1 MEKTI
6 YQLLNEVETDFTEY
20 GQVEL
25 SSEEKDYYKQ
35 KILMEVKDMK
45 DNTKNN
51 GNKKIWKKAVGIAAA
66 CAVVVGAAGT
76 AANPVLA
83 KQIFSRVFGNLID
96 MSEKE
101 ESWVGENKVYTKIAE
116 NAVPAQAEMDKYQES
131 EDYVTTVE
139 DNGVTVSVS
148 DVYCDGYSL
157 YYTLAMTTD
166 NEDLNKADTVLL
178 YKQNGDFSLPKV
190 ESEDGKRLDTGCT
203 WGSLKKSE
211 DGSFVGMLEISF
223 SNDNFYA
230 KEQQE
235 KLKSEIEQKGRLVV
249 DCPVEIMTGVLL
261 DQGVDDE
268 GHFTE
273 TACVEG
279 KWNLKFPVTVDNA
292 DNQTFEINQEDNGI
306 LVESATKTKT
316 GLILTIDYSTYATRP
331 PYDFESGDIWFTV
344 KDTEGNNLE
353 NLDWDYNDL
362 FTENFE
368 VLYDGQ
374 KDIIVEAFTDT
385 EENRGEMNVKIAEI
399 LIHLP

>member
-1 MEKTI
+1 MQKTI

-20 GQVEL
+20 EQVEL

-76 AANPVLA
+76 VANPVLA

-96 MSEKE
+96 ISEKE
-101 ESWVGENKVYTKIAE
+101 ESWVGQNKVYTKIAE
-116 NAVPAQAEMDKYQES
+116 NALPAQGETDKYQDS
-131 EDYVTTVE
+131 KDYVTTVE

-166 NEDLNKADTVLL
+166 NEDLNKADTILL

-249 DCPVEIMTGVLL
+249 DCPVEVLTGVLNQEAE
-261 DQGVDDE
+261 DQCLV
-268 GHFTE
+268 E

-374 KDIIVEAFTDT
+374 KDIIVEAFTNT
-385 EENRGEMNVKIAEI
+385 QENRGEMNVKIAEI
-399 LIHLP
+399 PIHLP

>member
-1 MEKTI
+1 MQKTI

-20 GQVEL
+20 EQVEL

-66 CAVVVGAAGT
+66 CAVAVGAAGT

-96 MSEKE
+96 ISEKE
-101 ESWVGENKVYTKIAE
+101 ESWVGQNKVYTKIAE
-116 NAVPAQAEMDKYQES
+116 NALPAQGETDKYQDS
-131 EDYVTTVE
+131 KDYVTTVE

-166 NEDLNKADTVLL
+166 NEDLNKADTILL

-249 DCPVEIMTGVLL
+249 DCPVEVLTGVLNQEAEDRCL
-261 DQGVDDE
+261 V
-268 GHFTE
+268 E

>member
-1 MEKTI
+1 MQKTI

-20 GQVEL
+20 EQVEL

-139 DNGVTVSVS
+139 QNGVTVSVS
-148 DVYCDGYSL
+148 DVYCDGHTI
-157 YYTLAMTTD
+157 YYTVAMTTD
-166 NEDLNKADTVLL
+166 NEDINKAEAVFL
-178 YKQNGDFSLPKV
+178 YKQNAQWTFPSV
-190 ESEDGKRLDTGCT
+190 VSEEGKTLDKG
-203 WGSLKKSE
+203 GAYGLLKKSE
-211 DGSFVGMLEISF
+211 DGSFVGMQEIDISGYDFHDTDLQKELE
-223 SNDNFYA
+223 
-230 KEQQE
+230 
-235 KLKSEIEQKGRLVV
+235 SEIEQKGRLVV
-249 DCPVEIMTGVLL
+249 KWPLEAVTGVFL
-261 DQGVDDE
+261 DQVDNQ
-268 GHFTE
+268 GNCVE

-306 LVESATKTKT
+306 LVERATITKT
-316 GLILTIDYSTYATRP
+316 GLILEMDYSTYATRP
-331 PYDFESGDIWFTV
+331 PYDFDDGDICFNV
-344 KDTEGNNLE
+344 KDTEGNYLGY
-353 NLDWDYNDL
+353 LDTNYKQL
-362 FTENFE
+362 FRQDIE

-385 EENRGEMNVKIAEI
+385 EENRGDMNVKIAEI
-399 LIHLP
+399 PIHLP

>member
-1 MEKTI
+1 MQKTI

-20 GQVEL
+20 EQVEL

-51 GNKKIWKKAVGIAAA
+51 VNKKIWKKAVGIAAA

-96 MSEKE
+96 ISEKE
-101 ESWVGENKVYTKIAE
+101 ESWVGQNKVYTKIAE
-116 NAVPAQAEMDKYQES
+116 NALPAQGETDKYQDS
-131 EDYVTTVE
+131 KDYVTTVE

-166 NEDLNKADTVLL
+166 NEDLNKADTILL

-249 DCPVEIMTGVLL
+249 DCPVEVLTGVLNQEAEDRCL
-261 DQGVDDE
+261 V
-268 GHFTE
+268 E

-374 KDIIVEAFTDT
+374 KDIIVEAFTNT
-385 EENRGEMNVKIAEI
+385 QENRGEMNVKIAEI
-399 LIHLP
+399 PIHLP

>member
-35 KILMEVKDMK
+35 KILMEVKNMK

-51 GNKKIWKKAVGIAAA
+51 SNKKIWKKAVGIAAA
-66 CAVVVGAAGT
+66 CAVVAGAAGT
-76 AANPVLA
+76 AVNPVLA
-83 KQIFSRVFGNLID
+83 KQISRGGFGFSQ
-96 MSEKE
+96 
-101 ESWVGENKVYTKIAE
+101 GET
-116 NAVPAQAEMDKYQES
+116 DKYQDS
-131 EDYVTTVE
+131 EDYVTIVE
-139 DNGVTVSVS
+139 DNGITISVS

-178 YKQNGDFSLPKV
+178 YKQNGDFSTPKV

-211 DGSFVGMLEISF
+211 DGSFVGMFEIGF
-223 SNDNFYA
+223 SNDNSYG

-235 KLKSEIEQKGRLVV
+235 KLKSEIAQKGRLVV
-249 DCPVEIMTGVLL
+249 DCPVETMTGVLL
-261 DQGVDDE
+261 DQVVDDM
-268 GHFTE
+268 GHFAE

-292 DNQTFEINQEDNGI
+292 DNRTFEINQEDNGV
-306 LVESATKTKT
+306 LVKSATKTKT
-316 GLILTIDYSTYATRP
+316 GLILEIDYSTYATRP
-331 PYDFESGDIWFTV
+331 PYDFDIGDICFDV
-344 KDTEGNNLE
+344 KDTEGNYLE
-353 NLDWDYNDL
+353 YLDCDYKDL

-385 EENRGEMNVKIAEI
+385 EENPGEMNVKIAEI
-399 LIHLP
+399 PIHLP

>member
-20 GQVEL
+20 EQVEL

-35 KILMEVKDMK
+35 KILMEVKNMK

-51 GNKKIWKKAVGIAAA
+51 SNKKIWKKAVGIAAA
-66 CAVVVGAAGT
+66 CAVVAGAAGT
-76 AANPVLA
+76 AVNPVLA

-96 MSEKE
+96 ISEKE
-101 ESWVGENKVYTKIAE
+101 ESWVGQKKVYTKIAE
-116 NAVPAQAEMDKYQES
+116 NAVSAQGETDKYQDS
-131 EDYVTTVE
+131 EDYVTIVE
-139 DNGVTVSVS
+139 DNGITMSVS

-178 YKQNGDFSLPKV
+178 YKQNGDFSTPKV

-211 DGSFVGMLEISF
+211 DGSFVGMFEIGF
-223 SNDNFYA
+223 SNDNSYG

-235 KLKSEIEQKGRLVV
+235 KLKSEIAQKGRLVV
-249 DCPVEIMTGVLL
+249 DCPVETMTGVLL
-261 DQGVDDE
+261 DQVVDDM
-268 GHFTE
+268 GHFAE

-292 DNQTFEINQEDNGI
+292 DNRTFEINQEDNGV
-306 LVESATKTKT
+306 LVKSATKTKT
-316 GLILTIDYSTYATRP
+316 GLILEIDYSTYATRP
-331 PYDFESGDIWFTV
+331 PYDFDIGDICFDV
-344 KDTEGNNLE
+344 KDTEGNYLE
-353 NLDWDYNDL
+353 YLDCDYKDL

-385 EENRGEMNVKIAEI
+385 EENPGEMNVKIAEI
-399 LIHLP
+399 PIHLP

>member
-1 MEKTI
+1 MQKTI

-20 GQVEL
+20 EQVEL

-96 MSEKE
+96 ISEKE
-101 ESWVGENKVYTKIAE
+101 ESWVGQNKVYTKIAE
-116 NAVPAQAEMDKYQES
+116 NALPAQGETDKYQDS
-131 EDYVTTVE
+131 KDYVTTVE

-166 NEDLNKADTVLL
+166 NEDLNKADTILL

-249 DCPVEIMTGVLL
+249 DCPVEVLTGVLNQEAE
-261 DQGVDDE
+261 DQCLV
-268 GHFTE
+268 E

-374 KDIIVEAFTDT
+374 KDIIVEAFTNT
-385 EENRGEMNVKIAEI
+385 QENRGEMNVKIAEI
-399 LIHLP
+399 PIHLP

>member
-20 GQVEL
+20 EQVEL

-96 MSEKE
+96 ISEKE

-131 EDYVTTVE
+131 EDYVTIVE

-157 YYTLAMTTD
+157 YYTIAMTTN
-166 NEDLNKADTVLL
+166 NEDLNKA
-178 YKQNGDFSLPKV
+178 
-190 ESEDGKRLDTGCT
+190 ED
-203 WGSLKKSE
+203 SS
-211 DGSFVGMLEISF
+211 S
-223 SNDNFYA
+223 
-230 KEQQE
+230 
-235 KLKSEIEQKGRLVV
+235 
-249 DCPVEIMTGVLL
+249 
-261 DQGVDDE
+261 
-268 GHFTE
+268 
-273 TACVEG
+273 
-279 KWNLKFPVTVDNA
+279 
-292 DNQTFEINQEDNGI
+292 
-306 LVESATKTKT
+306 
-316 GLILTIDYSTYATRP
+316 
-331 PYDFESGDIWFTV
+331 
-344 KDTEGNNLE
+344 
-353 NLDWDYNDL
+353 
-362 FTENFE
+362 
-368 VLYDGQ
+368 
-374 KDIIVEAFTDT
+374 
-385 EENRGEMNVKIAEI
+385 
-399 LIHLP
+399 

>member
-1 MEKTI
+1 MQKTI

-20 GQVEL
+20 EQVEL

-96 MSEKE
+96 ISEKE
-101 ESWVGENKVYTKIAE
+101 ESWVGQNKVYTKIAE
-116 NAVPAQAEMDKYQES
+116 NALPAQGETDKYQDS
-131 EDYVTTVE
+131 KDYVTTVE

-166 NEDLNKADTVLL
+166 NEDLNKADTILL

-249 DCPVEIMTGVLL
+249 DCPVEVLTGVLNQEAEDRCL
-261 DQGVDDE
+261 V
-268 GHFTE
+268 E

-374 KDIIVEAFTDT
+374 KDIIVEAFTNT
-385 EENRGEMNVKIAEI
+385 QENRGEMNVKIAEI
-399 LIHLP
+399 PIHLP

>member
-1 MEKTI
+1 
-6 YQLLNEVETDFTEY
+6 
-20 GQVEL
+20 
-25 SSEEKDYYKQ
+25 
-35 KILMEVKDMK
+35 MK

-96 MSEKE
+96 ISEKE
-101 ESWVGENKVYTKIAE
+101 ESWVGQNKVYTKIAE
-116 NAVPAQAEMDKYQES
+116 NALPAQGETDKYQDS
-131 EDYVTTVE
+131 KDYVTTVE

-166 NEDLNKADTVLL
+166 NEDLNKADTILL

-249 DCPVEIMTGVLL
+249 DCPVEVLTGVLNQEAEDRCL
-261 DQGVDDE
+261 V
-268 GHFTE
+268 E

-374 KDIIVEAFTDT
+374 KDIIVEAFTNT
-385 EENRGEMNVKIAEI
+385 QENRGEMNVKIAEI
-399 LIHLP
+399 PIHLP

>member
-20 GQVEL
+20 EQVEL
-25 SSEEKDYYKQ
+25 FSEEKDYYKQ

-96 MSEKE
+96 LSEKE
-101 ESWVGENKVYTKIAE
+101 ESWVGQNKVYTKIAE
-116 NAVPAQAEMDKYQES
+116 NALPAQGETDKYQDS
-131 EDYVTTVE
+131 KDYVTTVE

-157 YYTLAMTTD
+157 YYTIAMTTN
-166 NEDLNKADTVLL
+166 NEDLNKAETVLL
-178 YKQNGDFSLPKV
+178 YKQKGDWSFPKV
-190 ESEDGKRLDTGCT
+190 VSQDGKNLETGGS

-211 DGSFVGMLEISF
+211 DGSFVGMFELSF
-223 SNDNFYA
+223 SGDDFYG
-230 KEQQE
+230 KERQE
-235 KLKSEIEQKGRLVV
+235 ELKSEIEQKGRLVV
-249 DCPVEIMTGVLL
+249 DCPVEALTGVLNQEAE
-261 DQGVDDE
+261 DQCLV
-268 GHFTE
+268 E

-306 LVESATKTKT
+306 LVERATMTKT
-316 GLILTIDYSTYATRP
+316 GLILEMDYSTYATRP
-331 PYDFESGDIWFTV
+331 PYDFEDGDICFCV
-344 KDTEGNNLE
+344 RDTEGNYLGY
-353 NLDWDYNDL
+353 LDTNYKQL
-362 FTENFE
+362 FRQDIE

>member
-1 MEKTI
+1 MQKTI

-20 GQVEL
+20 EQVEL

-66 CAVVVGAAGT
+66 CAVAVGAAGT

-96 MSEKE
+96 ISEKE
-101 ESWVGENKVYTKIAE
+101 ESWVGQNKVYTKIAE
-116 NAVPAQAEMDKYQES
+116 NALPAQGETDKYQDS
-131 EDYVTTVE
+131 KDYVTTVE

-166 NEDLNKADTVLL
+166 NEDLNKADTILL

-249 DCPVEIMTGVLL
+249 DCPVEVLTGVLNQEAEDRCL
-261 DQGVDDE
+261 V
-268 GHFTE
+268 E

-374 KDIIVEAFTDT
+374 KDIIVEAFTNT
-385 EENRGEMNVKIAEI
+385 QENRGEMNVKIAEI
-399 LIHLP
+399 PIHLP

>member
-1 MEKTI
+1 MQKTI

-20 GQVEL
+20 EQVEL

-96 MSEKE
+96 ISEKE
-101 ESWVGENKVYTKIAE
+101 ESWVGQNKVYTKIAE
-116 NAVPAQAEMDKYQES
+116 NAFPAQGETDKYQDS
-131 EDYVTTVE
+131 KDYVTTVE

-166 NEDLNKADTVLL
+166 NEDLNKADTILL

-249 DCPVEIMTGVLL
+249 DCPVEVLTGVLNQEAE
-261 DQGVDDE
+261 DQCLV
-268 GHFTE
+268 E

-374 KDIIVEAFTDT
+374 KDIIVEAFTNT
-385 EENRGEMNVKIAEI
+385 QENRGEMNVKIAEI
-399 LIHLP
+399 PIHLP

>member
-1 MEKTI
+1 MQKTI

-20 GQVEL
+20 EQVEL

-76 AANPVLA
+76 VANPVLA

-96 MSEKE
+96 ISEKE
-101 ESWVGENKVYTKIAE
+101 ESWVGQNKVYTKIAE
-116 NAVPAQAEMDKYQES
+116 NALPAQGETDKYQDS
-131 EDYVTTVE
+131 KDYVTTVE

-166 NEDLNKADTVLL
+166 NEDLNKADTILL

-249 DCPVEIMTGVLL
+249 DCPVEVLTGVLNQEAE
-261 DQGVDDE
+261 DQCLV
-268 GHFTE
+268 E

-292 DNQTFEINQEDNGI
+292 DNQTFEINHEDNGI

-374 KDIIVEAFTDT
+374 KDIIVEAFTNT
-385 EENRGEMNVKIAEI
+385 QENRGEMNVKIAEI
-399 LIHLP
+399 PIHLP

>member
-1 MEKTI
+1 MQKTI

-20 GQVEL
+20 EQVEL

-96 MSEKE
+96 ISEKE
-101 ESWVGENKVYTKIAE
+101 ESWVGQNKVYTKIAE
-116 NAVPAQAEMDKYQES
+116 NALPAQGETDKYQDS
-131 EDYVTTVE
+131 KDYVTTVE

-166 NEDLNKADTVLL
+166 NEDLNKADTILL

-249 DCPVEIMTGVLL
+249 DCPVEVLTGVLNQEAE
-261 DQGVDDE
+261 DQCLV
-268 GHFTE
+268 E

-374 KDIIVEAFTDT
+374 KDIIVEAFTNT
-385 EENRGEMNVKIAEI
+385 QENRGEMKVKIAEI
-399 LIHLP
+399 PIHLP